1 MGTKADDQ
9 HQNHLRNNNNE
20 LRRLVTKVC
29 RWIFQEG
36 YGVAGKPIKDL
47 LGNTSQLPNQVRA
60 NFS

>member
-9 HQNHLRNNNNE
+9 RRNHRRNDNNE
-20 LRRLVTKVC
+20 LRRLVTKAR

-47 LGNTSQLPNQVRA
+47 LGDTSQLPNQVRA